1 MDRHAQVGLR
11 AAGVAGVAAALLMFF
26 LQKDLGPALFLSCV
40 FLALYAVARGRW
52 PMALVGV
59 ATLVASFYLAYQWEL
74 SRTLAG
80 RVAMWRSPWNN
91 AAAGGDQVSQSLWAL
106 ATGGVFGTGL
116 GLGETRFIP
125 AGHTDLILAAAGEEL
140 GLGGLLA
147 IAAVFATMAWRG
159 FRAAR
164 DAKDDHGFFLAT
176 ALTLFLVV
184 PVLVMAAGILGAMP
198 LTGVVTPFLSY
209 GGSAMAANFTALGLL
224 AGLRRSAARRRP
236 RPARRSRSAGRWPC
250 SAARWA
256 SPPWRWCS
264 RWPRCRWCERTTS
277 PCGRIWDGRRTASA
291 ATNTTRAS
299 SPCCARCRAA
309 RSTTA
314 PA

>member
-1 MDRHAQVGLR
+1 MPSPA
-11 AAGVAGVAAALLMFF
+11 AAG
-26 LQKDLGPALFLSCV
+26 
-40 FLALYAVARGRW
+40 RW
-52 PMALVGV
+52 RCVGV

-80 RVAMWRSPWNN
+80 RVAMWRSPWDN
-91 AAAGGDQVSQSLWAL
+91 AAAGGDQVSQALWAL

-140 GLGGLLA
+140 GFGGLLA
-147 IAAVFATMAWRG
+147 IAAVFGTIAWRG

-164 DAKDDHGFFLAT
+164 DAKDDHGFFLGT

-224 AGLRRSAARRRP
+224 AGLRRSAAHDGRGRLEGAVPPATGRARRHAGCRRRGAGAHAGRGAGGESGRVRRAP
-236 RPARRSRSAGRWPC
+236 ASGTAGGRRPPLPIQPARAHRV
-250 SAARWA
+250 AR
-256 SPPWRWCS
+256 
-264 RWPRCRWCERTTS
+264 
-277 PCGRIWDGRRTASA
+277 
-291 ATNTTRAS
+291 
-299 SPCCARCRAA
+299 RCRAV